1 MTEPILRLRDL
12 VVEFPVAGGLGTLF
26 APAAQRSVR
35 AVAGVTLDV
44 MLGET
49 LAIVGESG
57 SGKTTLAR
65 ALNGL
70 VPISAGE
77 VWFQGTA
84 LHATPDW
91 KAVRRQMAMMFQDP
105 VGSLSPRKS
114 VRDLV
119 LEPRVIHGLPL
130 DDPDATA
137 AHVLAQAG
145 LGPQFLSR
153 YPHELSGGQARR
165 VGVAR
170 ALSLRPALILADEP
184 TAGLDVSIQGEIL
197 NLLNRVRQQDGLSTL
212 IITHNLNILR
222 QIADRVAVMYLGR
235 IVEIG
240 PVEDIL
246 ASPAHPYTAALLSAN
261 PELDPARRRA
271 RIRLRGETP
280 GLRQRPRGCEF
291 HPRCM
296 WARPECAQSAPA
308 LTDKRAGI
316 SAACHFP
323 LTHDHGTHS

>member
-1 MTEPILRLRDL
+1 MTEPVLRLRGL
-12 VVEFPVAGGLGTLF
+12 VVSFPVARGIGALF
-26 APAAQRSVR
+26 APKEQRSVQ

-44 MLGET
+44 MPGET

-65 ALNGL
+65 AINGL
-70 VPISAGE
+70 LPLTSGE
-77 VWFQGTA
+77 VWFQGTP
-84 LHATPDW
+84 LHANPDW

-105 VGSLSPRKS
+105 VGSLSPRKT

-119 LEPRVIHGLPL
+119 LEPRVIHGMPSA
-130 DDPDATA
+130 DTAETATQ
-137 AHVLAQAG
+137 VLALAG

-170 ALSLRPALILADEP
+170 ALSLNPALILADEP

-197 NLLNRVRQQDGLSTL
+197 NLLNRIRLQNGLSTL

-222 QIADRVAVMYLGR
+222 HVADRVAVMYLGR

-240 PVEDIL
+240 PVETVL
-246 ASPAHPYTAALLSAN
+246 SNPTHPYTAALLSAN
-261 PELDPARRRA
+261 PELDPRQRRD

-280 GLRQRPRGCEF
+280 SLRSRPTGCEF

-296 WARPECAQSAPA
+296 VSRPECAQRAPA
-308 LTDKRAGI
+308 LAPSTGGT

-323 LTHDHGTHS
+323 LQENHGILS

>member
-44 MLGET
+44 MPGET

-77 VWFQGTA
+77 VWFQGAA

-119 LEPRVIHGLPL
+119 LEPRVIQGLPL

-240 PVEDIL
+240 PVADIL

-308 LTDKRAGI
+308 LTDKRAGL